1 MKKIIFSVLALC
13 GVFMQASA
21 QVGDLPPT
29 PPTPAVPSVEAY
41 SNSTSN
47 SITTVNTRTKTTK
60 NGKTVEV
67 TESYTANLQQG
78 QYDDPQRT
86 KSFSKSYSITKGEK
100 VNISNIYGSL
110 IFKTWDKNEVKVDAD
125 IRAFANSED
134 EAQKLIDNVS
144 ITSAKNGD
152 EAVFKTQMGDR
163 NGSWGNGSR
172 NGKRWR
178 REVKIFMT
186 VYLPSSVALTA
197 SQQYGNLELPDFSGP
212 TALKVQYGKLNTGN
226 LSNTNNFI
234 SAQYTSVNLQDV
246 NKATLKQQYG
256 SGLTIASAGDLNL
269 NAQYATV
276 RIGDIKRS
284 ASIRQQ
290 YGSGLTIGAVGGNL
304 DLDAQY
310 ASVKVGAIKGDAGIK
325 IQYGSGLNI
334 EQVDNLNLTAQYAAV
349 RVGRL
354 TGNLTAKAQYGS
366 RFSVEKVE
374 ASSKM
379 VNIDTE
385 YIGVNLG
392 FAANYGGSL
401 NVDTQYGS
409 LKTGEGINAR
419 RVGED
424 DERGSSSRKDYT
436 GTIGK
441 GGASNVK
448 VSVRYDSA
456 TFRVN

>member
-1 MKKIIFSVLALC
+1 MKKIIFSISTLVW
-13 GVFMQASA
+13 VFMQASA
-21 QVGDLPPT
+21 QVDALPPT
-29 PPTPAVPSVEAY
+29 PPTPAVPAVEAY
-41 SNSTSN
+41 SNSASN
-47 SITTVNTRTKTTK
+47 AITTVTTSTKTTRK
-60 NGKTVEV
+60 GKTEV
-67 TESYTANLQQG
+67 VSESYTTNLQQG

-86 KSFSKSYSITKGEK
+86 KSFSKSYGIGRGDK
-100 VNISNIYGSL
+100 VTISNIYGNL

-144 ITSAKNGD
+144 ITSSKNGD
-152 EAVFKTQMGDR
+152 EAVFKTQMENS
-163 NGSWGNGSR
+163 NGNWGNGSR

-186 VYLPSSVALTA
+186 VYLPSGVALTA
-197 SQQYGNLELPDFSGP
+197 SQQYGNVELPDFSGP
-212 TALKVQYGKLNTGN
+212 TALKVQYGKLITGN

-234 SAQYTSVNLQDV
+234 SAQYTSVDLQDV
-246 NKATLKQQYG
+246 NKATIKQQYG
-256 SGLTIASAGDLNL
+256 SGLTIASIGELNL
-269 NAQYATV
+269 MAQYATV
-276 RIGDIKRS
+276 RIGDVKRN

-290 YGSGLTIGAVGGNL
+290 YGSGLSIASVGGNL

-334 EQVDNLNLTAQYAAV
+334 EHVDNLSLTAQYAAV

-354 TGNLTAKAQYGS
+354 TGNMTAKAQYGS

-374 ASSKM
+374 ASSKI
-379 VNIDTE
+379 VNIDSE
-385 YIGVNLG
+385 YLGVTLG
-392 FAANYGGSL
+392 FAPNYGGSF

-409 LKTGEGINAR
+409 LKTGEGISAK
-419 RVGED
+419 RVGND

-436 GTIGK
+436 GSIGR

-448 VSVRYDSA
+448 VSVRYSSA

>member
-1 MKKIIFSVLALC
+1 MKKIIFSISTLVW
-13 GVFMQASA
+13 VFMQASA
-21 QVGDLPPT
+21 QVGALPPA
-29 PPTPAVPSVEAY
+29 PPTPAVPAVEAY

-47 SITTVNTRTKTTK
+47 GTTTVTTRTKTTK
-60 NGKTVEV
+60 NGKTEVV
-67 TESYTANLQQG
+67 TESYSSNLQQG

-86 KSFSKSYSITKGEK
+86 KSFSKSYSLGRGEK

-110 IFKTWDKNEVKVDAD
+110 IVKTWDKNEVKVDAD

-144 ITSAKNGD
+144 ISSAKNGD
-152 EAVFKTQMGDR
+152 EAVFKTQLEDK
-163 NGSWGNGSR
+163 NSNWGNGSR
-172 NGKRWR
+172 NGRRWR

-186 VYLPSSVALTA
+186 VYLPSSAALTA
-197 SQQYGNLELPDFSGP
+197 SQQYGNVELPDFSGP
-212 TALKVQYGKLNTGN
+212 TSLRVQYGKLITGN

-246 NKATLKQQYG
+246 NKATIKQQYG
-256 SGLTIASAGDLNL
+256 SGLTIASIGDLNL

-276 RIGDIKRS
+276 RIGDIKRN

-290 YGSGLTIGAVGGNL
+290 YGSGLTITSVGGNL

-334 EQVDNLNLTAQYAAV
+334 EHVDNLSLTAQYAAV

-354 TGNLTAKAQYGS
+354 TGNMTAKAQYGS

-374 ASSKM
+374 ASSKI
-379 VNIDTE
+379 VNIDSE
-385 YIGVNLG
+385 YLGVTLG
-392 FAANYGGSL
+392 FAPNYGGSF

-409 LKTGEGINAR
+409 LKTGEGISAK
-419 RVGED
+419 RVGDD

-436 GTIGK
+436 GSIGR

-448 VSVRYDSA
+448 VSVRYSSA

>member
-1 MKKIIFSVLALC
+1 
-13 GVFMQASA
+13 MQANA
-21 QVGDLPPT
+21 QVGELPPT

-67 TESYTANLQQG
+67 TESYTSNLQQG

-86 KSFSKSYSITKGEK
+86 KSFSKSYGIGKGEK
-100 VNISNIYGSL
+100 VNISNIYGNL
-110 IFKTWDKNEVKVDAD
+110 IVKTWDKNEVKVDAD

-152 EAVFKTQMGDR
+152 EAVFKTQMEDNIGTR
-163 NGSWGNGSR
+163 GNGTR

-197 SQQYGNLELPDFSGP
+197 SQQYGNVELPDFSGP
-212 TALKVQYGKLNTGN
+212 TSLKVQYGKITTGDLNN
-226 LSNTNNFI
+226 ANNFI
-234 SAQYTSVNLQDV
+234 SAQYTTVNLQHV
-246 NKATLKQQYG
+246 TKATIKQQYG
-256 SGLTIASAGDLNL
+256 SGLTIASVGDLNL
-269 NAQYATV
+269 SAQYATV
-276 RIGDIKRS
+276 RIGDIKRN

-290 YGSGLTIGAVGGNL
+290 YGSGLSIASVGGNL

-334 EQVDNLNLTAQYAAV
+334 EQVDNLSLTAQYAAV

-354 TGNLTAKAQYGS
+354 TGNMTAKGQYGG
-366 RFSVEKVE
+366 RFSVEKIE
-374 ASSKM
+374 ASSKI
-379 VNIDTE
+379 VNIDADYLT
-385 YIGVNLG
+385 VNLG
-392 FAANYGGSL
+392 FAPNYGGSL
-401 NVDTQYGS
+401 NVDTYHAGF
-409 LKTGEGINAR
+409 KAGENINAKI
-419 RVGED
+419 VGD
-424 DERGSSSRKDYT
+424 DDDRGSSSKQYT
-436 GTIGK
+436 GTIGR

-448 VSVRYDSA
+448 VSVKYNSA

>member
-1 MKKIIFSVLALC
+1 MKKNIFSISALL
-13 GVFMQASA
+13 GLVMQASA
-21 QVGDLPPT
+21 QVGG
-29 PPTPAVPSVEAY
+29 VPSAPSSPAMPAVEAY
-41 SNSTSN
+41 SNSTSSSN
-47 SITTVNTRTKTTK
+47 TTVTTRTKTTT
-60 NGKTVEV
+60 NGKTEV
-67 TESYTANLQQG
+67 LTESYSSNLQQG

-86 KSFSKSYSITKGEK
+86 KSYSKSYPIGKNDK
-100 VNISNIYGSL
+100 LNISNIYGNL

-144 ITSAKNGD
+144 ITSSKNGD
-152 EAVFKTQMGDR
+152 EAVFKTQMEDR

-197 SQQYGNLELPDFSGP
+197 SQQYGNLEVPDFTGA
-212 TALKVQYGKLNTGN
+212 TALKVQYGKLITGD
-226 LSNTNNFI
+226 LSNSNNFI
-234 SAQYTSVNLQDV
+234 SAQYTTVDLQHV
-246 NKATLKQQYG
+246 NKATIKQQYG
-256 SGLTIASAGDLNL
+256 SGLTIASIGDLNL
-269 NAQYATV
+269 NAQYAAV
-276 RIGDIKRS
+276 RIGDVKRN

-290 YGSGLTIGAVGGNL
+290 YGNGLTIGSVGGNL

-334 EQVDNLNLTAQYAAV
+334 EQVDNLSLTAQYAGV

-354 TGNLTAKAQYGS
+354 TGNMTAKAQYGS
-366 RFSVEKVE
+366 RLSVEKVE
-374 ASSKM
+374 ASSKIIN
-379 VNIDTE
+379 VDSE
-385 YIGVNLG
+385 YLTVNLG

-409 LKTGEGINAR
+409 LKAGEGINAR
-419 RVGED
+419 KVGD
-424 DERGSSSRKDYT
+424 DDDRGSSSRKDYT

-448 VSVRYDSA
+448 VSVRYSSA
-456 TFRVN
+456 TFKLN